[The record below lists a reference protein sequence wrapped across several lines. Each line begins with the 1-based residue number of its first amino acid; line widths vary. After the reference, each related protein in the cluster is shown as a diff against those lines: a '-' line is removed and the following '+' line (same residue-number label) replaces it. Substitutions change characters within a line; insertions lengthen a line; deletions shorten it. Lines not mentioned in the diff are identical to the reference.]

1 MTWLLAWQHLIFL
14 IPLGFGMLLVFGAA
28 SGLIGH
34 GDVDVDHEFHVAE
47 ADHDVVG
54 EHDVAQDG
62 HDGAH
67 AHDVHDRGFM
77 SRALSL
83 FGIGRVPLSIILTTA
98 SLLWGGVGLAAGF
111 LAEPA
116 LGVGFISGVL
126 AVAAAWLTMTVG
138 TGSLARLVARVMP
151 TSETYRVTKRDLIG
165 RTGTMLFPIAPQSTG
180 YVQVNDH
187 EGNL

>member
-47 ADHDVVG
+47 AD
-54 EHDVAQDG
+54 
-62 HDGAH
+62 DGAH